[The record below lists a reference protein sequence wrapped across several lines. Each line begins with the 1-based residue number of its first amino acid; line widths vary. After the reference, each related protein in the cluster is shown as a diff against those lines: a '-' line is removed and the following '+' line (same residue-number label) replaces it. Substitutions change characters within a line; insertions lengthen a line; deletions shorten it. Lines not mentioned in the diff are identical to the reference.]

1 MLSKCANPVCKME
14 FKYFRHGRLFEFN
27 LGPGAC
33 YNSQPPQKGTSREL
47 FWLCHECARALTL
60 QCSGDGCVVP
70 VPRLAREHRA
80 A

>member
-14 FKYFRHGRLFEFN
+14 FKYFRYGRLFEFN

-33 YNSQPPQKGTSREL
+33 YNSQPPQKGTNREL

-60 QCSGDGCVVP
+60 RCSGDGRIVP
-70 VPRLAREHRA
+70 VPRTAREHMA